1 MEILFLILALG
12 IILLSSEFF
21 TNGVEVLGENLCLSQ
36 AVAGSVLAAVGTA
49 LPETIIPLVAIFFY
63 KGKAGSSIG
72 VGAILGAPFML
83 TTMGLFLVGIGIY
96 LRSFLNKLSPT
107 IHIEK
112 ENLIRDFGFFLVS
125 YSVAIFF
132 PFFFPNTRF
141 FHYIIVIFLFLN
153 YFLYLFLTFKAE
165 SAGVCALKELYL
177 IKSLK
182 ILNIYLG
189 KTFVVILAIFQ
200 VVVSIFFMIKGAHL
214 FVHNLEILA
223 KKFGIDP
230 LLFALLIAPIATELP
245 EKFNS
250 FIWTLREKDVLAL
263 GNITGAIVFQSTFP
277 VSVGLIFTSW
287 KIYGLALISALIVIF
302 LSLFYFL
309 IIKSLKRLP
318 PAVLL
323 ISGLFYIFYVVLVLH
338 RFKKV

>member
-1 MEILFLILALG
+1 MELLFLIIALG

-21 TNGVEVLGENLCLSQ
+21 TNGVEVLGEGLCLSQ
-36 AVAGSVLAAVGTA
+36 AVVGSVLAAVGTA
-49 LPETIIPLVAIFFY
+49 LPETIIPLVAIFLY

-83 TTMGLFLVGIGIY
+83 TTMGLFLVGTGIY
-96 LRSFLNKLSPT
+96 IRSLFKKLSPS

-112 ENLIRDFGFFLVS
+112 NNLVRDLRFFLIS

-132 PFFFPNTRF
+132 PFFFPNTRL
-141 FHYIIVIFLFLN
+141 FHYLIAVFLFFN
-153 YFLYLFLTFKAE
+153 YLLYLFFTFKAE
-165 SAGVCALKELYL
+165 SSEVCALKELYL
-177 IKSLK
+177 VKPLK
-182 ILNIYLG
+182 KFNICPG
-189 KTFVVILAIFQ
+189 KTIIVILAILQ
-200 VVVSIFFMIKGAHL
+200 VITSVFTMIKGAHL

-223 KKFGIDP
+223 RKLGMDP

-250 FIWTLREKDVLAL
+250 FLWTLREKDVLAL

-277 VSVGLIFTSW
+277 VSVGLLFTNW
-287 KIYGLALISALIVIF
+287 KIHGLALVSALIAIF
-302 LSLFYFL
+302 LTFFYFL
-309 IIKSLKRLP
+309 IIKLLKRLP

-323 ISGLFYIFYVVLVLH
+323 ISGFFYVFYVLLVLH
-338 RFKKV
+338 RFNKI